1 TTQFVDLAR
10 ETYTNSVNPDVSLE
24 RQLYGRDEP
33 NDVIRMASFNPQFD
47 PQSPYYISDR
57 TTYDGQDDMIVK
69 NALNQSYDI
78 KVSGANDRVDY
89 YVSAGYFDQEGLMY
103 GNNLTRMTGDINL
116 NVKVTNWA
124 KIGVNYKYPSQ
135 SSALNVAN

>member
-1 TTQFVDLAR
+1 TTKSGKKGAPTLEFTTRIGIQNSPKYKLLNTTQFVDLAR
-10 ETYTNSVNPDVSLE
+10 EMYTNSVNPDVSLE

-33 NDVIRMASFNPQFD
+33 NDVIRMVSFNPQFD

-57 TTYDGQDDMIVK
+57 TTYDWQDDMIVK

-89 YVSAGYFDQEGLMY
+89 YVSAGYFDQEGLIY
-103 GNNLTRMTGDINL
+103 GNNL
-116 NVKVTNWA
+116 
-124 KIGVNYKYPSQ
+124 
-135 SSALNVAN
+135 